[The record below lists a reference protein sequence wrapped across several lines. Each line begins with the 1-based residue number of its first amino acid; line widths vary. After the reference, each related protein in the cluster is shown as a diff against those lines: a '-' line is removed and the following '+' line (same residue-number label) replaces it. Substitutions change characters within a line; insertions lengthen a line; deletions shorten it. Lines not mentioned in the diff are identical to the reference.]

1 MFFGLGGCGFTYIIA
16 PILDNLYHKINPKLK
31 NVLCIILLLS
41 YGTDLVYTKIH
52 PNTGKGISEP
62 VVEENTNY

>member
-1 MFFGLGGCGFTYIIA
+1 MVE
-16 PILDNLYHKINPKLK
+16 KINPKLK

-62 VVEENTNY
+62 VVEEKLYKKAY

>member
-1 MFFGLGGCGFTYIIA
+1 MYLTCNYFF
-16 PILDNLYHKINPKLK
+16 NLK

-41 YGTDLVYTKIH
+41 YGIDLVYTKVH

-62 VVEENTNY
+62 VVEENANY